1 MKKVVLDTNCLL
13 VAISRHNEEYIVW
26 KDLQQGKYTLFVTD
40 QILNEYEEMISKFTS
55 PAIAQSVVLT
65 LLNCKNVKYIETYF
79 KFNLIK
85 NDPDDNK
92 FVDCAIAANATYIV
106 SNDKH
111 FDELDDIS
119 FPQVNH
125 IKLDAFVKILTK
137 QKNRRKKI

>member
-13 VAISRHNEEYIVW
+13 VAISRHNEE
-26 KDLQQGKYTLFVTD
+26 
-40 QILNEYEEMISKFTS
+40 
-55 PAIAQSVVLT
+55 
-65 LLNCKNVKYIETYF
+65 
-79 KFNLIK
+79 
-85 NDPDDNK
+85 
-92 FVDCAIAANATYIV
+92 YIV